1 MFSVIRPFLFNLDPE
16 TAHDLAIKSL
26 KFDFIPEKFFK
37 VENEEM
43 LETTFLKRKIKNPIG
58 LAAGFD
64 KSAEVYKQLSKL
76 GFGLIEVGTITPKK
90 QFGNPKP
97 RIFRLEEDEA
107 LINRLGFNND
117 GLETIVDRLDRRID
131 TSVALGVNIGPN
143 YDSSSYEYDFLK
155 CFYNIMKYCLADYV
169 TINISSPNT
178 ENLRDYQEES
188 KLESLIKEINKLKKT
203 PISFSDMS
211 ISLKKT
217 IGLPGKEIIDIP
229 VFLKLSPDIEDFS
242 VEKISEIIINQKITG
257 VILTNTSNVN
267 RPSLKSSNKHQV
279 GGLSGKPIRELSTG
293 LIKKFYKKL
302 KGKAYIIG
310 VGGVDSGKSA
320 FEKIAAGANAVQLYT
335 GMIYKGP
342 GIVKEIKKEL
352 IQIIKSEGMKNIK
365 EAVGKDI

>member
-1 MFSVIRPFLFNLDPE
+1 MFSILRPFLFNLDPE

-37 VENEEM
+37 VENEEI
-43 LETTFLKRKIKNPIG
+43 LETTFLKRKINNPIG

-76 GFGLIEVGTITPKK
+76 GFGLVEVGTVTPEK

-155 CFYNIMKYCLADYV
+155 CFYNIMKYALADYV

-188 KLESLIKEINKLKKT
+188 KLESLIKKINKLKKT

-211 ISLKKT
+211 ISLKKA

-229 VFLKLSPDIEDFS
+229 VLLKLSPDIKDSS
-242 VEKISEIIINQKITG
+242 VEKISEIIINQKISG
-257 VILTNTSNVN
+257 VILTNTSNIN
-267 RPSLKSSNKHQV
+267 RSSLKSSNKNQV
-279 GGLSGKPIRELSTG
+279 GGLSGKPIRELSTR
-293 LIKKFYKKL
+293 LIKKFYKEL

-320 FEKIAAGANAVQLYT
+320 FEKITAGANAVQLYT

-342 GIVKEIKKEL
+342 GIVKAIKKEL
-352 IQIIKSEGMKNIK
+352 IEILETEGIKNIK
-365 EAVGKDI
+365 DAVGKDV

>member
-1 MFSVIRPFLFNLDPE
+1 MFSILKPFLFNLDPE
-16 TAHDLAIKSL
+16 KAHDLAIKSL
-26 KFDFIPEKFFK
+26 KFNVIPEKFFK
-37 VENEEM
+37 VENEEI
-43 LETTFLKRKIKNPIG
+43 LETTFLKRKINNPIG

-76 GFGLIEVGTITPKK
+76 GFGLIEVGTVTPEK

-155 CFYNIMKYCLADYV
+155 CFYNIMKYALADYV

-203 PISFSDMS
+203 PISFSEMS
-211 ISLKKT
+211 ISLKKA

-229 VFLKLSPDIEDFS
+229 VFLKLSPDIKDSS
-242 VEKISEIIINQKITG
+242 VEKISEIIINQKISG
-257 VILTNTSNVN
+257 VILTNTSNIN
-267 RPSLKSSNKHQV
+267 RSSLKSSNKNQV
-279 GGLSGKPIRELSTG
+279 GGLSGKPIRELSTR
-293 LIKKFYKKL
+293 LIKKFYKEL

-320 FEKIAAGANAVQLYT
+320 FEKITAGANAVQLYT

-342 GIVKEIKKEL
+342 GIVKAIKKEL
-352 IQIIKSEGMKNIK
+352 IEILETEGIKNIK
-365 EAVGKDI
+365 DAVGKDV

>member
-1 MFSVIRPFLFNLDPE
+1 MFSILKPFLFNLDPE
-16 TAHDLAIKSL
+16 KAHDLAIKSL
-26 KFDFIPEKFFK
+26 KFNVIPEKFFK
-37 VENEEM
+37 VENEEI

-64 KSAEVYKQLSKL
+64 KSAEVYSQLSKF
-76 GFGLIEVGTITPKK
+76 GFGLIEVGTVTPRK
-90 QFGNPKP
+90 QLGNPKP

-155 CFYNIMKYCLADYV
+155 CFYNIMKYALADYV

-211 ISLKKT
+211 ISLKKA

-229 VFLKLSPDIEDFS
+229 VFLKLSPDIKDSS
-242 VEKISEIIINQKITG
+242 VEKISEIIINQKISG
-257 VILTNTSNVN
+257 VILTNTSNIN
-267 RPSLKSSNKHQV
+267 RSSLKSSNKHQA
-279 GGLSGKPIRELSTG
+279 GGLSGKPIKELSTE

-320 FEKIAAGANAVQLYT
+320 FEKIAAGANVVQLYT

-342 GIVKEIKKEL
+342 GIVKAIKKEL
-352 IQIIKSEGMKNIK
+352 IEILETEGIKNIK
-365 EAVGKDI
+365 DAVGKDV

>member
-1 MFSVIRPFLFNLDPE
+1 MFSILRPFLFNLDPE

-43 LETTFLKRKIKNPIG
+43 LETIFLKRKIKNPIG

-64 KSAEVYKQLSKL
+64 KSAEAYTSLSKL
-76 GFGLIEVGTITPKK
+76 GFGLIEVGTVTPKK

-117 GLETIVDRLDRRID
+117 GLETVVDRLDRRID
-131 TSVALGVNIGPN
+131 TSVVLGVNIGPN

-155 CFYNIMKYCLADYV
+155 CLYNIMKYSLADYV

-178 ENLRDYQEES
+178 KNLRDFHNEA
-188 KLESLIKEINKLKKT
+188 KLESLMKDINRLKKD
-203 PISFSDMS
+203 PIPTTDMS
-211 ISLKKT
+211 IFLKKK
-217 IGLPGKEIIDIP
+217 IDFPEKEIVDMPI
-229 VFLKLSPDIEDFS
+229 FLKVSPDIEDSS
-242 VEKISEIIINQKITG
+242 VEKISEIIINQNISG

-267 RPSLKSSNKHQV
+267 RSLLKSSNKHQV
-279 GGLSGKPIRELSTG
+279 GGLSGKPIRDLSTG
-293 LIKKFYKKL
+293 LIKQFYKKL

-352 IQIIKSEGMKNIK
+352 IQILKTEGIKNIK
-365 EAVGKDI
+365 DAVGKGL

>member
-1 MFSVIRPFLFNLDPE
+1 MFSILKPFLFNLDPE

-37 VENEEM
+37 VENEEI
-43 LETTFLKRKIKNPIG
+43 LETTFLKRKINNPIG

-76 GFGLIEVGTITPKK
+76 GFGLIEVGTVTPEK

-131 TSVALGVNIGPN
+131 TSIALGVNIGPN

-188 KLESLIKEINKLKKT
+188 KLESLMKEINKLKKN
-203 PISFSDMS
+203 PIPLTDMS

-217 IGLPGKEIIDIP
+217 LGFPEKSIIDIP
-229 VFLKLSPDIEDFS
+229 VFLKLSPDIKDSS
-242 VEKISEIIINQKITG
+242 VEKISEIIINQKISG

-267 RPSLKSSNKHQV
+267 RSSLKSSNKDQV
-279 GGLSGKPIRELSTG
+279 GGLSGKPIRELSTR

-320 FEKIAAGANAVQLYT
+320 FEKITAGANAVQLYT

-342 GIVKEIKKEL
+342 GIVKAIKKEL
-352 IQIIKSEGMKNIK
+352 IEILETEGIKNIK
-365 EAVGKDI
+365 DAVGKDV

>member
-1 MFSVIRPFLFNLDPE
+1 MFSILRPFLFNLDPE

-37 VENEEM
+37 VENEEI
-43 LETTFLKRKIKNPIG
+43 LETTFLKRKINNPIG

-76 GFGLIEVGTITPKK
+76 GFGLIEVGTVTPEK

-155 CFYNIMKYCLADYV
+155 CFYNIMKYALADYV

-211 ISLKKT
+211 ISLKKA

-229 VFLKLSPDIEDFS
+229 VFLKLSPDIKDSS
-242 VEKISEIIINQKITG
+242 VEKISEIIINQKISG
-257 VILTNTSNVN
+257 VILTNTSNIN
-267 RPSLKSSNKHQV
+267 RSSLKSSNKNQV
-279 GGLSGKPIRELSTG
+279 GGLSGKPIRELSTR
-293 LIKKFYKKL
+293 LIKKFYKEL

-320 FEKIAAGANAVQLYT
+320 FEKITAGANAVQLYT

-342 GIVKEIKKEL
+342 GIVKAIKKEL
-352 IQIIKSEGMKNIK
+352 IEILETEGIKNIK
-365 EAVGKDI
+365 DAVGKDV